1 MYQSVKD
8 LVRTAEI
15 QQKALSEL
23 VIEAECHESGSNR
36 KEVWQRMRSN
46 LLTMRAAIKR
56 GENEL
61 GVRSKTGL
69 TGGEAI
75 KLKKYRAKG
84 KPLSGDVMMA
94 AVENAI
100 ATNEVNAAMGVICA
114 TPTAGSS
121 GTLPGA
127 LFMLEQR
134 LGLSEDQMIRF
145 LFTAGGLGLII
156 ANHAGIAGATGG
168 CQEEVGSA
176 SAMAAAAAVEAAGG
190 SPEQSS
196 QALAIALSNL
206 LGLVCDPI
214 AGLVEIPCVKRN
226 AIGAGNAL
234 IAADMALAG
243 CTSMIPA
250 DECISAL
257 DKVGRS
263 MSVDLR
269 ETDLGGLAGTPTGQA
284 IKTKIFG
291 KEI

>member
-46 LLTMRAAIKR
+46 LLTMRAAIKQ

-84 KPLSGDVMMA
+84 KTLSGDVMMA

-196 QALAIALSNL
+196 QALSIALSNL

-269 ETDLGGLAGTPTGQA
+269 ETGLGGLAGTPTGQA
-284 IKTKIFG
+284 IKAKIFG

>member
-46 LLTMRAAIKR
+46 LLTMRAAIKQ

-84 KPLSGDVMMA
+84 KTLSGDVMMA

-127 LFMLEQR
+127 LFML
-134 LGLSEDQMIRF
+134 S
-145 LFTAGGLGLII
+145 LIHI
-156 ANHAGIAGATGG
+156 
-168 CQEEVGSA
+168 
-176 SAMAAAAAVEAAGG
+176 
-190 SPEQSS
+190 
-196 QALAIALSNL
+196 
-206 LGLVCDPI
+206 
-214 AGLVEIPCVKRN
+214 
-226 AIGAGNAL
+226 
-234 IAADMALAG
+234 
-243 CTSMIPA
+243 
-250 DECISAL
+250 
-257 DKVGRS
+257 
-263 MSVDLR
+263 
-269 ETDLGGLAGTPTGQA
+269 
-284 IKTKIFG
+284 
-291 KEI
+291 